1 VEIAGKTVFKPE
13 VAAELIANMNDGL
26 RTIREKANF
35 ADDKQAD
42 EVLNVY
48 REGIASLR
56 KRLEK
61 Q

>member
-1 VEIAGKTVFKPE
+1 MAGESVFKRE
-13 VAAELIANMNDGL
+13 AAAELIANMNEAM
-26 RTIREKANF
+26 RAIREKASF

-42 EVLNVY
+42 EILNVY

>member
-1 VEIAGKTVFKPE
+1 
-13 VAAELIANMNDGL
+13 MNQAMH
-26 RTIREKANF
+26 TIRDKASF
-35 ADDKQAD
+35 ADEKQAD
-42 EVLNVY
+42 EILNVY